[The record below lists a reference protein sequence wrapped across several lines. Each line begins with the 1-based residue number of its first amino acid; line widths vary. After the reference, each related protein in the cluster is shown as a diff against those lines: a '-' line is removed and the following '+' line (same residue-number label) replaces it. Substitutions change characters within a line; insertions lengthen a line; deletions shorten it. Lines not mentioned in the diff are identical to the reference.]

1 MTLKEFI
8 EQINKAVEVDPSIL
22 NLQVAF
28 EEEGYGSTY
37 TRELNEVWLKN
48 KLKYTN
54 PTGKS
59 YNYRYE
65 WHQENPTHIYLELFS
80 NSKDGL
86 I

>member
-22 NLQVAF
+22 NMQVAF
-28 EEEGYGSTY
+28 EDPGDEGRPYIST
-37 TRELNEVWLKN
+37 LDNVWLKH

-59 YNYRYE
+59 YDYRYE
-65 WHQENPTHIYLELFS
+65 WHKEDPTHIYLELFS
-80 NSKDGL
+80 NYNNE
-86 I
+86 